1 MNSLMRSVN
10 FTSPGLVESL
20 HIVSRAVPELKQN
33 ECLIRV
39 HYSAI
44 NRADTL
50 QRKGLYNP
58 PAGTSDILGL
68 EAAGVVHDLHS
79 SCSFWQKNDRV
90 MALLPG
96 GGNAEYVA
104 VNEKN
109 LMRIPSSM
117 SFKEAAAIT
126 EVWLTAFQL
135 IYWISSAT
143 SAPNQNIN
151 KNIKVDKQEI
161 A

>member
-10 FTSPGLVESL
+10 FTSPGLIESL
-20 HIVSRAVPELKQN
+20 HIVSRPLPILQQN
-33 ECLIRV
+33 ECLVRV
-39 HYSAI
+39 YYSAI

-58 PAGTSDILGL
+58 PPGTSDILGL
-68 EAAGVVHDLHS
+68 EAAGVVRDLHS
-79 SCSFWQKNDRV
+79 SCSIWQKNDRV

-109 LMRIPSSM
+109 LMRIPDSM
-117 SFKEAAAIT
+117 SFKQAAAIT

-135 IYWISSAT
+135 IYWVSSAT
-143 SAPNQNIN
+143 SSPNHNIN
-151 KNIKVDKQEI
+151 KDIKVR
-161 A
+161 